1 MDKRQ
6 RENGFSIVEV
16 VLALA
21 IIVTVT
27 ITALSLVISF
37 VSATENLIHVTQAQS
52 FADNVWE
59 SFKAAENEN
68 EFLTLVSFA
77 EGVALTDGATD
88 ASGNAVYTHH
98 CVENRFTA
106 KITVSFPEDTQ
117 AILTITVTD
126 KNGDNIISFSYRK
139 GDER

>member
-6 RENGFSIVEV
+6 QESGFSIVEV

-27 ITALSLVISF
+27 FTALSLCVSF
-37 VSATENLIHVTQAQS
+37 LSATENAIHVTQAQS

-59 SFKAAENEN
+59 SFKAAENEE
-68 EFLTLVSFA
+68 EFLALVSFA
-77 EGVALTDGATD
+77 EGITLTDGATD
-88 ASGNAVYTHH
+88 VSGNAVYTYH
-98 CVENRFTA
+98 CEENRFTA
-106 KITVSFPEDTQ
+106 KITVGFPEDAQ

-126 KNGDNIISFSYRK
+126 KNGENIISFSYRK